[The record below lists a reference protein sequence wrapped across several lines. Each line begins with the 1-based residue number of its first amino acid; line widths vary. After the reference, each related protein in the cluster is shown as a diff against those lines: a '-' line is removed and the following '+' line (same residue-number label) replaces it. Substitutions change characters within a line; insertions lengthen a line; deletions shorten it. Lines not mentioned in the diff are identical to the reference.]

1 MDRFGESLKQ
11 AFKKAGLDYPE
22 GFRRCHDLRV
32 TAGTNDV
39 MAGMSPA
46 KLQHKLGH
54 TNFRVTQRYVNL
66 AGVVFAD
73 EAGRLSSGCSVV
85 RSRLLNDD

>member
-39 MAGMSPA
+39 MGMSPA
-46 KLQHKLGH
+46 KLQQKLGH

-73 EAGRLSSGCSVV
+73 EAEALEQ
-85 RSRLLNDD
+85 RLLGSPISSVE